1 MKQEPMGNVHVCS
14 GFAWWFPFANTNQR
28 WREIPWKSY
37 ISCFATNHDVKPLMH
52 VYSQYT
58 CQYRIELSLGFLR
71 SLQSLCSPHIPPG
84 EFIDKMTHGGHA
96 RVSANVLAEGCGP
109 SARHAGPG
117 ELWGWIPERNMFCAY
132 IHMVV
137 IYIFEKHTNIYIYI
151 ERNTPWHGN
160 IMVTPGG
167 VFKCWM

>member
-1 MKQEPMGNVHVCS
+1 MKQKPMGNVHVCS

-37 ISCFATNHDVKPLMH
+37 ISCFATNSIHMSISHRTIPRL
-52 VYSQYT
+52 SQ
-58 CQYRIELSLGFLR
+58 IFAIP
-71 SLQSLCSPHIPPG
+71 SPHIPLENLLTKWLTEGTHAFQQTYWPKDADQAQDTQDLVSYG
-84 EFIDKMTHGGHA
+84 VEFRKKTCFVRIFIW
-96 RVSANVLAEGCGP
+96 S
-109 SARHAGPG
+109 SS
-117 ELWGWIPERNMFCAY
+117 
-132 IHMVV
+132 
-137 IYIFEKHTNIYIYI
+137 IYLKNTNIYI